1 VKAAIKLTA
10 NYNQFNVSP
19 FAATVPYSHR
29 LSDLDIRPSTAAKT
43 LANSALPARRGINT
57 GANFAGAVRDSAW
70 YSGWNFAS
78 MVVGDKANLFG
89 NVAPE
94 VPVVAVSVD
103 SVTGKPKVT
112 FGAVSTY
119 KYVVERST
127 DNRLFTEVETVT
139 ADAASESVV
148 DTATWTGTPVFYRVI
163 CL

>member
-1 VKAAIKLTA
+1 
-10 NYNQFNVSP
+10 
-19 FAATVPYSHR
+19 
-29 LSDLDIRPSTAAKT
+29 
-43 LANSALPARRGINT
+43 
-57 GANFAGAVRDSAW
+57 
-70 YSGWNFAS
+70 
-78 MVVGDKANLFG
+78 MVVGDKVNLFG

-127 DNRLFTEVETVT
+127 DNRLFTEVTTVT
-139 ADAASESVV
+139 ADEASESVV
-148 DTATWTGTPVFYRVI
+148 DTTTWNGTPVFYRVI

>member
-1 VKAAIKLTA
+1 VKAAIKTG
-10 NYNQFNVSP
+10 NYNQFNISP
-19 FAATVPYSHR
+19 FAANVPYSHR

-43 LANSALPARRGINT
+43 LVNSALPARRGINT

-78 MVVGDKANLFG
+78 AVVEGKANLFG
-89 NVAPE
+89 NVVPE

-103 SVTGKPKVT
+103 SATGKPKVT

-127 DNRLFTEVETVT
+127 DNRLFTEVTTVT
-139 ADAASESVV
+139 ADEASESVV
-148 DTATWTGTPVFYRVI
+148 DPTTWTGTPVFYRVI